1 MENPAHVTGGRR
13 DESADLAGDVL
24 VLLHFGPGE
33 IDLYLLDHIRLEI
46 NAVEIIDLARRATPE
61 FGLETILCR
70 AYLLEQPRRSHREPV
85 NNHVQIL

>member
-33 IDLYLLDHIRLEI
+33 IDLYLLDHTRLEI
-46 NAVEIIDLARRATPE
+46 NAVEIIDLARRLLTR
-61 FGLETILCR
+61 R
-70 AYLLEQPRRSHREPV
+70 AYFLKQARRSHREPV